1 MPIEAKMVSKAIER
15 AQTTVEQRN
24 AEIRKNV
31 LKYDEVMNEQRKVI
45 YKRRDQILEG
55 ADLKE
60 EALEYLADAVDTTI
74 DSFCVAEFAEE
85 WDLDGLVTEI
95 QTFWPSKLT
104 VDELRAAGSTDA
116 MYDVLMTEATTH
128 YETREAELGDEAMR
142 EVERQVMLRIID
154 QRWREH
160 LYEMDYLQEG
170 INLRAMGQKD
180 PLVEWQ
186 REGYSMFSEMM
197 HGIARRLRALRHARA
212 GGRQPHRAAE
222 RGSAQR
228 SVLGCRGPGAGHER
242 HARRGPGGDRR
253 WVARRRGGRPGRHV
267 RGAHDAAR
275 REVGLGQ
282 DAAQRPLPMRVGQEV
297 QALPRPLTAGCD
309 A

>member
-1 MPIEAKMVSKAIER
+1 M
-15 AQTTVEQRN
+15 
-24 AEIRKNV
+24 
-31 LKYDEVMNEQRKVI
+31 
-45 YKRRDQILEG
+45 
-55 ADLKE
+55 
-60 EALEYLADAVDTTI
+60 
-74 DSFCVAEFAEE
+74 AEFAEE

-95 QTFWPSKLT
+95 QTFWPSKLA

-128 YETREAELGDEAMR
+128 YETREAELGDEAIR

-197 HGIARRLRALRHARA
+197 HGIAQDFVRYVMHVQVVVNPRSSPAGKCATSSTRRPTTRCRARRHASR
-212 GGRQPHRAAE
+212 
-222 RGSAQR
+222 
-228 SVLGCRGPGAGHER
+228 GAGR
-242 HARRGPGGDRR
+242 DRR
-253 WVARRRGGRPGRHV
+253 RVARRRGGRSGRHV
-267 RGAHDAAR
+267 RGAHHAAR
-275 REVGLGQ
+275 REVGFGQ
-282 DAAQRPLPMRVGQEV
+282 DAAQRPVPMRVGQEV
-297 QALPRPLTAGCD
+297 QALPRPLTACCD

>member
-1 MPIEAKMVSKAIER
+1 MMCRSRRRWSRRRSSA

-45 YKRRDQILEG
+45 YKRRDQILAG

-60 EALEYLADAVDTTI
+60 EGLEYLADAVDSTI
-74 DSFCVAEFAEE
+74 DTYCVAEFAEE
-85 WDLDGLVTEI
+85 WDLEGLVTEI
-95 QTFWPSKLT
+95 QSFWPSKVT
-104 VDELRAAGSTDA
+104 MDELREAGSTDT
-116 MYDVLMTEATTH
+116 MYDLLMSEATAH
-128 YETREAELGDEAMR
+128 YEEREADLGEDAMR

-197 HGIARRLRALRHARA
+197 HGIAQDFVRYVMHVQVVVNEE
-212 GGRQPHRAAE
+212 QPEGDVRNVQYSAAEDPVQGTTSMRAAAMAALAD
-222 RGSAQR
+222 GSLDAEDTG
-228 SVLGCRGPGAGHER
+228 SVATAEPAPMAPVVKSDWDKTPRNAPCPCGSGKKFKLCH
-242 HARRGPGGDRR
+242 
-253 WVARRRGGRPGRHV
+253 GR
-267 RGAHDAAR
+267 
-275 REVGLGQ
+275 
-282 DAAQRPLPMRVGQEV
+282 
-297 QALPRPLTAGCD
+297 
-309 A
+309 